1 MQELRY
7 LTGRIGLCLTAATV
21 RFPVTQSRKFISIA
35 GDVGSILR
43 CGENTLRVADT
54 KPYTS
59 GLQLGSYPNPFRDHT
74 TITYKLST
82 GSSVSLSIIN
92 DFE

>member
-1 MQELRY
+1 MFFTDPDFGY
-7 LTGRIGLCLTAATV
+7 
-21 RFPVTQSRKFISIA
+21 IA

-43 CGENTLRVADT
+43 WGENTLGVADT